1 MYTDGVSEAMNASE
15 EEFGT
20 ERLEEILR
28 YNPPAGAAETNEKIL
43 QAIQDFTEGI
53 RQSDD
58 ITCLTLHRRRENG

>member
-15 EEFGT
+15 ESLGT

-28 YNPPAGAAETNEKIL
+28 GSPPASAAETNEKIL

-58 ITCLTLHRRRENG
+58 ITCLTLHRRKENG